1 MGESSACLK
10 RSFSHPSPSS
20 SDEKKGNPL
29 QRALTT
35 SVSFGRF
42 VSESLDWE
50 KWSAFTHNRYME
62 EIEKYSKPGSVAEKK
77 AYFEAHFKRRRAAAM
92 LEQQNAS
99 DNDISEIN
107 TGVKDKDNFPS
118 GIENAKHKDEP
129 NNGPVFSV
137 GQNGTSEEAQPEGG
151 NENVTQPPF
160 PAKIHVEITKHL
172 ENAECNGDTVS
183 EEDNDVCEKDDD
195 SSKRTSAVL
204 SMEKSE
210 VFPSNLSTNNG
221 GISVKQMM
229 PLHTRTSVKTLY
241 NKKAMEPNNKGKSS
255 LHMSVNFVSCSQKAT
270 SPAPPKL
277 AANPRLVKAPAK
289 KYKNSTDVPEAS
301 TRTSVSGIFKHLS
314 AAPPVENRRTVTDQE
329 SPSLQTCLKG
339 KHDCQ
344 LRLLLSRLRVKK
356 EQQNEERQKLE
367 EKLTLKETGKH
378 KQAKSQVKAIS
389 KFKDLQSSIAS
400 KAIENAEPPRT
411 KLPPSYLK
419 KKVPTDKPCFPKVE
433 DWASSKMEGIDS
445 RPPWRVSVK
454 TQGLN
459 DGMKH
464 GRAGKYILKN
474 TKENASPNIPL
485 V

>member
-10 RSFSHPSPSS
+10 RSFSHHPSSSS

-42 VSESLDWE
+42 MSESLDWE

-92 LEQQNAS
+92 LEQQIAS

-107 TGVKDKDNFPS
+107 ADGKDKDSLPS
-118 GIENAKHKDEP
+118 GIENTKHKEVP
-129 NNGPVFSV
+129 NDGPVFSF

-160 PAKIHVEITKHL
+160 PSKIHVELTKQP
-172 ENAECNGDTVS
+172 ENAECNGDM
-183 EEDNDVCEKDDD
+183 EDNNVCEKDDD
-195 SSKRTSAVL
+195 CSERTSALL
-204 SMEKSE
+204 SMEESQ
-210 VFPSNLSTNNG
+210 VFSSNLSTNNG
-221 GISVKQMM
+221 ALSVKQMM
-229 PLHTRTSVKTLY
+229 PLRVKTLY
-241 NKKAMEPNNKGKSS
+241 SKKKAMEPNNKGKSS
-255 LHMSVNFVSCSQKAT
+255 LHMSINFVSCSQKAT

-277 AANPRLVKAPAK
+277 AANPRLIKAPTK
-289 KYKNSTDVPEAS
+289 KYKSSTDVPEAS

-314 AAPPVENRRTVTDQE
+314 AAPPVKNRRTVTDQGDLTTLRRTVDFKAQASSSKISKSTNMSE
-329 SPSLQTCLKG
+329 GKARLPTASSPFKFKS
-339 KHDCQ
+339 
-344 LRLLLSRLRVKK
+344 
-356 EQQNEERQKLE
+356 EERAAKRREFFQKLE

-378 KQAKSQVKAIS
+378 KQAKSQVNAIS

-400 KAIENAEPPRT
+400 KATENAEPPPRT

-419 KKVPTDKPCFPKVE
+419 KK
-433 DWASSKMEGIDS
+433 
-445 RPPWRVSVK
+445 
-454 TQGLN
+454 
-459 DGMKH
+459 
-464 GRAGKYILKN
+464 
-474 TKENASPNIPL
+474 
-485 V
+485 